1 MSPAVSRVRPAPPA
15 RAASPADIEAE
26 RRSAIRALL
35 RAPLLVAELVD
46 PDDWAAVRR
55 HIAWL
60 RDWFSGQ
67 LGWQL
72 QVDARIGVA
81 RLRKQV
87 GWANADPTRGAIAPG
102 AGRRPFERRA
112 YVLLCLACAEL
123 DRSPGAQTLLTTLA
137 EQIAVRSATES
148 LTPFNRDV
156 YAERFS
162 LVDALR
168 LLESLGVLALTDG
181 GTDRFVSGTGDALD
195 ALYTIDRDR
204 LSQLVATARVPSV
217 ASDVA
222 DLVRESYPDSREG
235 RTRRTRHL
243 LMRRLV
249 DDPVAYEAD
258 LDAEALLYLRTQRAA
273 ITSWLRDAG
282 LDFERRDEG
291 AAAIDLDGDL
301 SDADFPGT
309 GTVAHAVLLT
319 AEFLADCGR
328 EGRGLG
334 AVVSDA
340 ELHRFMAVL
349 IDQHRSHWAASVTS
363 AGPRD
368 LAEIVVDR
376 LVAFRLARRTAGG
389 TSPLPAVGRFRSTEL
404 NALASARE
412 QLALFTPEDPDGR

>member
-35 RAPLLVAELVD
+35 RAPLLVAERAD
-46 PDDWAAVRR
+46 ADDWAAVRR

-60 RDWFSGQ
+60 RDWFSDQ

-112 YVLLCLACAEL
+112 YVLFCLACAEL

-137 EQIAVRSATES
+137 EQLAVRSATES
-148 LTPFNRDV
+148 LTPFDRDV

-181 GTDRFVSGTGDALD
+181 DTDRFVSGTGDAL
-195 ALYTIDRDR
+195 YTIDRDR
-204 LSQLVATARVPSV
+204 LGRLVATARVPSV

-258 LDAEALLYLRTQRAA
+258 LDTEALLYLRTQRAA
-273 ITSWLRDAG
+273 IASWLRDAG
-282 LDFERRDEG
+282 LDFERRNEG

-309 GTVAHAVLLT
+309 GTAAHAVLLT
-319 AEFLADCGR
+319 AEFLAERGR
-328 EGRGLG
+328 EGDGLG
-334 AVVSDA
+334 AVVSDE

-363 AGPRD
+363 AGPEG
-368 LAEIVVDR
+368 LAETVVGR

-389 TSPLPAVGRFRSTEL
+389 TSPMPAVGRFRSTEL